1 VQRTPVSLA
10 GLARDLDER
19 RVEYAILGKRTSG
32 GIQDACAACEQHPVA
47 RAQCYVP
54 PIAGDRDPSLASA
67 GVACGSLRPR

>member
-47 RAQCYVP
+47 RAQCY
-54 PIAGDRDPSLASA
+54 ADRW
-67 GVACGSLRPR
+67 